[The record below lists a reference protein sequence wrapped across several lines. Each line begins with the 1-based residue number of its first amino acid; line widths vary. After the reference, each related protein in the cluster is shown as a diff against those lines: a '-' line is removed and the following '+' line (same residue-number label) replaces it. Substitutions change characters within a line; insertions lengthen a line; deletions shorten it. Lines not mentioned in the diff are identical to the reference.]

1 MHRLKSL
8 LVAALILQ
16 FGNIAAQEATYTD
29 AQKQKFTQ
37 IYWELKEY
45 DSPEPELDTTISIER
60 YQEIF
65 SGLSRG
71 DDIKLTPD
79 EQGQL
84 NKLRELKSAHDAK
97 INQVSKA
104 LCEQYQLPLE
114 VFNGIQ
120 EQYRSDLAF
129 QRELQSYFENYFK
142 SRL

>member
-114 VFNGIQ
+114 VFNEIQ
-120 EQYRSDLAF
+120 EQYQSDLAF

-142 SRL
+142 IT